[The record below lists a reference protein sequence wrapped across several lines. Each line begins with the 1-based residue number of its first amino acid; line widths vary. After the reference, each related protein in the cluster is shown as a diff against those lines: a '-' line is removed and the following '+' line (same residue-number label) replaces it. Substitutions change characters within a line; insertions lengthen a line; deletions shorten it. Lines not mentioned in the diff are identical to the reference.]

1 MPRWPSTA
9 LNVTDSEKSAMP
21 HGIGT
26 PSHTVFPFNVQIDV
40 HWFDEHTT
48 IRFAPFLAG
57 GFERSQGF

>member
-1 MPRWPSTA
+1 
-9 LNVTDSEKSAMP
+9 MP